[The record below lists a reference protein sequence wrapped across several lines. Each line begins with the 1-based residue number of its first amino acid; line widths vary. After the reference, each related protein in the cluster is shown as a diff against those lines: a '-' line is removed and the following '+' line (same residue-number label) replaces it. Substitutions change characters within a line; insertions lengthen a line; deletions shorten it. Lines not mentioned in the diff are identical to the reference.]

1 MALPA
6 LISTEKSTNQA
17 THLPT
22 HSLNWSILLD
32 RDNKESILTP
42 GKITTVDCKKNEI
55 GIRHILGK
63 LIAALSDPDF
73 GNILKTLNEMDI
85 LNYFKSFREK
95 WEQC

>member
-42 GKITTVDCKKNEI
+42 GKITTVDCKKNEMPNRR
-55 GIRHILGK
+55 GL
-63 LIAALSDPDF
+63 PF
-73 GNILKTLNEMDI
+73 
-85 LNYFKSFREK
+85 
-95 WEQC
+95 